1 MKVQPKFS
9 RTQSYG
15 FTLIELLV
23 VIAIIAILAA
33 ILFPVFA
40 KAREKARQVSCLS
53 NMKQLGLG
61 LMQYVQDNDETYVSG
76 SHTGYGSP
84 DAQVPGFW
92 DGYGVGWAGK
102 IYPYVKS
109 VAVFKCPDDS
119 GSVTPVISYAMNGN
133 FIPDHSTAAAISI
146 AKLNSPASTVFLLEV
161 SQYQSPPVS
170 DFTHEAVSGDTVGLE
185 DNLIGYSRFATGQ
198 MRNIGD
204 TKTLPTQ
211 QMVDAKGRHTDGS
224 NFLYADGHAKWSLP
238 TKISPGYNASTHFC
252 SGDPNYSWL
261 AAWTDCPDGRS
272 TFSIN

>member
-1 MKVQPKFS
+1 MNLQYNHSRVQAQH
-9 RTQSYG
+9 RG

-53 NMKQLGLG
+53 NEKQIGLG
-61 LMQYVQDNDETYVSG
+61 LLQYVQDNDETYPSG
-76 SHTGYGSP
+76 SRTGYGQP
-84 DAQVPGFW
+84 AVPGYW

-109 VAVFKCPDDS
+109 VSVFKCPDDS
-119 GSVTPVISYAMNGN
+119 GSTTPVISYAMNGN
-133 FIPDHSTAAAISI
+133 FIPDHSTAASI
-146 AKLNSPASTVFLLEV
+146 TLAKLNSPAKTVFLLEV
-161 SQYQSPPVS
+161 SQYNSPAVA
-170 DFTHEAVSGDTVGLE
+170 DITQEAVSGDTVGLE

-198 MRNIGD
+198 MRNIGN
-204 TKTLPTQ
+204 TKVLPTA

-238 TKISPGYNASTHFC
+238 SAISPGYNASTEFC
-252 SGDPNYSWL
+252 SGDTNLSWL
-261 AAWTDCPDGRS
+261 AAWTTCPDGRS